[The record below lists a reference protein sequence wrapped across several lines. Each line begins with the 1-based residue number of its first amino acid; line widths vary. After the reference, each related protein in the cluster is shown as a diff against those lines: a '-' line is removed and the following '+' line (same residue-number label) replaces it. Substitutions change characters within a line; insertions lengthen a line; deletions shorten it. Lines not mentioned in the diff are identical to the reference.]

1 MARER
6 SQPMSEQRWRVTKL
20 RCQLKKEKNITLSE
34 MKFRHCSVSSIF
46 ENLSLGVQNELYFSI
61 FFWNEKKR
69 DEKKTLGDK
78 PGGWGVHL

>member
-1 MARER
+1 
-6 SQPMSEQRWRVTKL
+6 
-20 RCQLKKEKNITLSE
+20 